1 LRLQGAYPFS
11 RGRAWAL
18 AAITLACAPASAAAQ
33 PSPAPP
39 PTATAEGQ
47 SRQITELQAAQL
59 LMNAGKLAEARVVL
73 ADLEKHQPADNEV
86 QFLLG
91 LIAVQDKDYD
101 QAIRRFRA
109 ILAREP
115 KAVRVRL
122 ELGRAF
128 FLKKDWDNA
137 ERQFRFARAGALP
150 AAARGNVDQYLYAIR
165 ELRRWRFDFAI
176 AAAPD
181 TNLNAGPSTTTVD
194 IFGLPFQ
201 LSPDARRQSGV
212 GLSVDAGAEWS
223 APISARTRLR
233 LGAQVHR
240 TDYPGSEFDDMTVAA
255 YAGPR
260 FIRRRWE
267 ISPLVTG
274 FRRWY
279 GNQFYNQGV
288 GGSLQAIVYP
298 TRRLGLSATVGGQA
312 VTYALKDQSGPSYSG
327 ALSFFY
333 TLTPDSILSGSVSVN
348 RQSAAV
354 AAYANT
360 ARQVSIAYQ
369 RDLPGG
375 FTLSVQPGYVW
386 LDYDAPL
393 AAFGVPRRDRQW
405 SVQATVLNRRID
417 VLGFTPRLAYTYT
430 HNASDISLYRYE
442 RGRAEVG
449 LTRVF

>member
-1 LRLQGAYPFS
+1 MGLAVF
-11 RGRAWAL
+11 L
-18 AAITLACAPASAAAQ
+18 AAASAAAAA
-33 PSPAPP
+33 SAPV
-39 PTATAEGQ
+39 AAASSGGGQ
-47 SRQITELQAAQL
+47 TRQITELQAAQL
-59 LMNAGKLAEARVVL
+59 LIQANRLPEARKVL
-73 ADLEKHQPADNEV
+73 ADLEKRTPNDSEV

-91 LIAVQDKDYD
+91 LLAVQDKDYD
-101 QAIRRFRA
+101 QAVRRFRT

-115 KAVRVRL
+115 NAVRVRL

-137 ERQFRFARAGALP
+137 ERQFRFARAGNLPP
-150 AAARGNVDQYLYAIR
+150 AAKANVDQYLYAIR
-165 ELRRWRFDFAI
+165 ELRRWTFNFAI

-212 GLSVDAGAEWS
+212 GVSLDAGGEWS
-223 APISARTRLR
+223 APISERTRLR
-233 LGAQVHR
+233 LGAQFHR

-260 FIRRRWE
+260 FIRKRWE
-267 ISPLVTG
+267 ISPLFTG

-279 GNQFYNQGV
+279 GGQFYNEGV

-298 TRRLGLSATVGGQA
+298 TRRLGLSVTVGGQQ
-312 VTYALKDQSGPSYSG
+312 VTYALKDQSGPSASG
-327 ALSFFY
+327 SLSFFY
-333 TLTPDSILSGSVSVN
+333 TLTPDSVLSGGVSVA
-348 RQSAAV
+348 RQGANL

-360 ARQVSIAYQ
+360 ATQVSLGYN
-369 RDLPGG
+369 RDLPMG
-375 FTLSVQPGYVW
+375 FTVSVQPSYVW
-386 LDYDAPL
+386 LDYEAPL
-393 AAFGVPRRDRQW
+393 AAFGVSRRDRQW
-405 SVQATVLNRRID
+405 SLGLTVLNRRID